1 MKVLK
6 KILPYAI
13 TVLMAVILAID
24 YDLFIVENEFAP
36 AGLNGLATMIQYM
49 TGFSIGY
56 MSLLINL
63 PLCILAF
70 FLIDRKFAIT
80 SFVFVVVYSF
90 SYLFLQSLDLSF
102 IRYHAFGHNTIFPAI
117 ISGVIGGFVGG
128 VCIKYGSSTGGTDI
142 ISKYINKKHPNF
154 NFFLVTF
161 ILNAVIAVVSLFVY
175 SKEGSLNY
183 EPVALCITYCFISF
197 FVGNYIIKGT
207 KSAYK
212 FTVITEHP
220 DEILEEIN
228 HAIKH
233 GATKLEAH
241 GGYTNSSK
249 TVLICVVNK
258 HQLLDFTKIIDR
270 YEDTFS
276 FYEMVYETYG
286 NFANV
291 RSKLKRKRKKDPE

>member
-1 MKVLK
+1 M
-6 KILPYAI
+6 
-13 TVLMAVILAID
+13 
-24 YDLFIVENEFAP
+24 
-36 AGLNGLATMIQYM
+36 
-49 TGFSIGY
+49 
-56 MSLLINL
+56 
-63 PLCILAF
+63 
-70 FLIDRKFAIT
+70 
-80 SFVFVVVYSF
+80 
-90 SYLFLQSLDLSF
+90 
-102 IRYHAFGHNTIFPAI
+102 
-117 ISGVIGGFVGG
+117 
-128 VCIKYGSSTGGTDI
+128 
-142 ISKYINKKHPNF
+142 
-154 NFFLVTF
+154 TF